1 MRLWLVLAALGGLA
15 SVGFGA
21 FGAHGVSDP
30 KLQGWLRTGAEYG
43 LAHCLA
49 VFACAVVWQM
59 GGTRAGLAP
68 PLFLAGVLLFSG
80 SLYAMGLGGPRWL
93 GAVTPLGGLAFMVG
107 WAVLAWAAFGID
119 RQA

>member
-1 MRLWLVLAALGGLA
+1 MRACMALAALGGLA

-30 KLQGWLRTGAEYG
+30 KMQGWLRTGAEYG

-49 VFACAVVWQM
+49 VFACALVWQM
-59 GGTRAGLAP
+59 GAPRAAIAA
-68 PLFLAGVLLFSG
+68 PLFLAGVVVFSG
-80 SLYAMGLGGPRWL
+80 SLYAMGLGAPRWF
-93 GAVTPLGGLAFMVG
+93 GAITPIGGLAFMAG
-107 WAVLAWAAFGID
+107 WLVLAWAVLGL